1 VSVLNI
7 WAWVRETRERLEH
20 GDASA
25 QRLAELMR
33 ELPSVTADEAHE
45 RVDAMV
51 PEAIALARELEEPWI
66 ELFIRHWNLQSRVL
80 HRRQAKDEL
89 REAVGL
95 LDFASTP
102 RTQTCPQSVCAVQDL
117 AVCYAIRDGPGYVQE
132 RLAVARETLARIDPS
147 WSCFDCISAEYFS
160 ALMDDGR
167 PAAALEFIEA
177 QIAQLAEH
185 GEFEPGFNMISNRAR
200 ALAQLGRAEQALA
213 LLDGI
218 RNVEHYGRGRQMTHR
233 QTRVTILL
241 ALDRNDEALA
251 LHPPLSAIRE
261 TAGHFHDWVAN
272 HAALIDRGLIPNTAE
287 VGREL
292 LDVQRQLE
300 RNGARWDAANTAAI
314 GARLALARGAL
325 AVSRLLL
332 DDLDRALAGLRR
344 PELLHERRRS
354 LDAMLTAALAQPRF
368 SEDDDLDPERAL
380 DRISAAEGP
389 MDPERAL
396 DYAAALRRVGRAD
409 MARAV
414 LEREARS
421 SAQATL
427 ELARA
432 LLAERDHAALDG
444 LFDSM
449 KDRTDP
455 GLRLQLAWVYG
466 ESLRERGE
474 LARAVEFDRGVLE
487 HEPRITP
494 LRLRLAS
501 NARALGNWADAL
513 AQLDIAA
520 AEIEPGNV
528 DWDRITAATVLGRW
542 ATVRAAATRL
552 GMQLPGEAD
561 EPVELDLGV
570 IRCEF
575 IEASGR
581 RERYWA
587 RRTSPCGARIIE
599 IAVPGDP
606 QHFRDRVVFEPLD
619 LDAHARGDDHR
630 PCYEVVAILEP
641 GRFRSYL
648 LRGWDPGQERF
659 EALRERVRDAGFG
672 FERITAPGRS
682 AADPRD
688 EHAPPVATVA
698 LLLALADSSD
708 PARLRSLISAAIA
721 DWELPLLDPKLDIA
735 AGEHEAAARATTL
748 LERWKP

>member
-1 VSVLNI
+1 MNI
-7 WAWVRETRERLEH
+7 WAWVRETRERLEQ
-20 GDASA
+20 GNASA

-89 REAVGL
+89 REAVAL
-95 LDFASTP
+95 LDFASNP

-160 ALMDDGR
+160 ALMDDGQ
-167 PAAALEFIEA
+167 PAAALQFIEA
-177 QIAQLAEH
+177 RIAQLAEH

-200 ALAQLGRAEQALA
+200 ALAQLGHAEQALA

-218 RNVEHYGRGRQMTHR
+218 RNVEHYGRSRQMTHR

-241 ALDRNDEALA
+241 ALGRNDEALA

-272 HAALIDRGLIPNTAE
+272 LAALIDRGLIPNTAT

-292 LDVQRQLE
+292 LEVQRQLE
-300 RNGARWDAANTAAI
+300 RNGARWDSANTAATA
-314 GARLALARGAL
+314 ARLALARGARTV
-325 AVSRLLL
+325 ARLLIE
-332 DDLDRALAGLRR
+332 DLDRALAELRR
-344 PELLHERRRS
+344 PELLRERRRA
-354 LDAMLTAALAQPRF
+354 LEALRNAVLAQPQ
-368 SEDDDLDPERAL
+368 SSDDDDDDDDDPEREL
-380 DRISAAEGP
+380 DRISAARGES
-389 MDPERAL
+389 DLEL
-396 DYAAALRRVGRAD
+396 EYAAALRRIGRAD

-421 SAQATL
+421 SAAARL

-432 LLAERDHAALDG
+432 LLAERDHAALDALLLG
-444 LFDSM
+444 SAFDAN
-449 KDRTDP
+449 DP
-455 GLRLQLAWVYG
+455 GLRLQVAWIYG

-474 LARAVEFDRGVLE
+474 LSRALEFDRGELE
-487 HEPRITP
+487 REPRCTP
-494 LRLRLAS
+494 LRLRLAA
-501 NARALGNWADAL
+501 NARALGDWADAL
-513 AQLDIAA
+513 AQLDIAVD
-520 AEIEPGNV
+520 ELEPGNV

-542 ATVRAAATRL
+542 ATVRTAAARL
-552 GMQLPGEAD
+552 GMNLPGRAD
-561 EPVELDLGV
+561 EPIDLEMGV

-575 IEASGR
+575 VEASGR

-587 RRTSPCGARIIE
+587 RRSSPCGARIIE
-599 IAVPGDP
+599 IAMPGDP
-606 QHFRDRVVFEPLD
+606 QHFRDRVVFEPVD
-619 LDAHARGDDHR
+619 LEAHARDRDDHR
-630 PCYEVVAILEP
+630 PCYEVVAIVEP
-641 GRFRSYL
+641 GRYRSFL
-648 LRGWDPGQERF
+648 LRGFDPGHERF
-659 EALRERVRDAGFG
+659 EALRTAVREAGFG
-672 FERITAPGRS
+672 FERITAAGRS

-688 EHAPPVATVA
+688 EHAPTVATVA
-698 LLLALADSSD
+698 LLVALQDSED
-708 PARLRSLISAAIA
+708 PARLRSLIAISTA
-721 DWELPLLDPKLDIA
+721 DWELPLLDPKLDAA
-735 AGEHEAAARATTL
+735 AGEHEAATRATTL